1 MIYDP
6 QLVALD
12 EAGQTHNLAVDSA
25 LAHPEV
31 PMLLAWASHA
41 APDVG
46 TLNAIHAAAPWVQV
60 ASGTPDI
67 FKQQIQD
74 LLISASVAIT

>member
-1 MIYDP
+1 
-6 QLVALD
+6 
-12 EAGQTHNLAVDSA
+12 
-25 LAHPEV
+25 
-31 PMLLAWASHA
+31 MLLAWASHA